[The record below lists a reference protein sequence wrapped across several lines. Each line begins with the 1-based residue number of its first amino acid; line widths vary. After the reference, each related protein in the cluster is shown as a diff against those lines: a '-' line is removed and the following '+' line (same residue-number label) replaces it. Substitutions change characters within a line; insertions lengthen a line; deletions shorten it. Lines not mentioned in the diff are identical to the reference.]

1 MEGGNK
7 LMPNSVDTR
16 IVEMQFDN
24 AKFEKNIRQSMNSLN
39 ELDKALQ
46 MKDATKGFENLEKKV
61 NSVDLSKMEKSLSFL
76 EYRFSALGMTAAK
89 VIDKTTDKIGGLFSK
104 IQSMTI
110 GQMKTGGMARALKL
124 EHADFM
130 LNGILKDAQK
140 VKNIMDN
147 AVSPAVDG
155 TAYGLDAAANA
166 ASQFVASGIQD
177 IDKLKT
183 ALTGISGVAA
193 MSGSS
198 YEEIARIFTKVAA
211 SGRMMGDE
219 VMQLSTRGIN
229 AQAELAKYLK
239 KTTAEVQE
247 MQKKGQISFE
257 LFANAMN
264 DSFGEHAKKANDTYE
279 GAMANMKAAMSRIGA
294 EFATPYIN
302 NMKDIFN
309 ALRVTLN
316 DIKKAMQPIF
326 KIYSSAMTGFK
337 EFTVALLQNENTIAT
352 YKNIIFDICQV
363 IDILA
368 SGLHVIRDG
377 FLQAFP
383 EGMIGILSDYTKK
396 IGDFLYRVE
405 FSKPTLQ
412 ALADIFGGLFSI
424 LKLVVWGFEQ
434 LTGVSTPLFKGI
446 NSGLG
451 IFIRLLGVLGKF
463 ITKLVDLITSSK
475 KASDIFKVIREGALL
490 LIASI
495 VKLGFVIYESVRDF
509 SQLEIVQ
516 DIFNGLYDS
525 AINLANYALPMI
537 AGAASAI
544 TGAFSYL
551 IELGKS
557 GFFADI
563 FSQVSE
569 KLKGLHDSMA
579 AGSNA
584 VSAFAGI
591 FKGGFKNLP
600 FTITAFAKSLDKAN
614 ETVNDTIKPG
624 GLLPGLHKLH
634 DGLNDFKKFGS
645 DLINNAVEAAKKFG
659 IARGIIVGA
668 GASIIALLYEAT
680 GVAKNF
686 KRAFAG
692 IPGVISALKNN
703 LNANI
708 FDVKAKA
715 IILGLA
721 VAIGSLTLSLVAL
734 SMVDSGKLRAAA
746 VSLSILIGVMATA
759 GIALNKLGGGFDGFK
774 AVAISFVSFAGAV
787 GVLVL
792 ALDVLANIKLDFGQL
807 MLRVLALASI
817 MATLGGVVI
826 AMTKWSKPFSVLL
839 GSGFMLSFALSI
851 KMLVSSLGVLA
862 EMNIEKISA
871 AMPYLL
877 KMMGSLALIGAACTA
892 LSPFAGI
899 GFLGIVG
906 GITAF
911 ILALTG
917 LAEILNPDK
926 FYYID
931 QMLKRIYD
939 AVRGWLV
946 LFAIAAVITSIGKLI
961 LEIRQT
967 VQVIRGGLAQIAG
980 TGTAIANILIG
991 PLTILA
997 QAVKTFATAA
1007 VIGTLV
1013 AGFVFIA
1020 ATIAKLGTEISEAEF
1035 LQGCDRA
1042 MYIALGITGFVATFM
1057 VLQKLLLGKKQFMA
1071 GLEKIAFSMA
1081 ALILSLAASMKI
1093 ISEIPPEGLDQAVTT
1108 IGIMMLIITG
1118 FEVVSAVLAKNSKAM
1133 QMSIKSALALS
1144 VLVGA
1149 LTLSVGLLSM
1159 LAETDWVPIIA
1170 AAGSVTLLM
1179 VGIAAICWALS
1190 KVETGPAIAASLG
1203 IVAMLLSVSFVFK
1216 SLSEIDTLANNGNFA
1231 IVLLEMAAV
1240 IGYMALIVKGL
1251 SDIDLGKIG
1260 AAALALVAMA
1270 AVFGAFTYCFTILE
1284 NITFDKV
1291 LPNLVAIGASIS
1303 VLSIICAGLGAF
1315 AEESLLGVVALAGLT
1330 AVFWGLAKVAEIIQ
1344 SIDTNALIANLEV
1357 LGIAVTTMA
1366 VVCTV
1371 LGGLIVGTGFVGGG
1385 IMLAGAAAILVFAGA
1400 MAVVGAVGNYFAEV
1414 MTNIANALELFSPA
1428 ITNLGTALSSF
1439 AAQDM
1444 SGLIGNLGEF
1454 LVLMAGL
1461 TLSITDIYAVAA
1473 GVQSLGQGMQLLSD
1487 NSGMLTEN
1495 LEILDSVVPQFTEH
1509 AKSLKEAFS
1518 DLSSILQNGISQLS
1532 DTQIYAVVSSLAD
1545 AMKQHSEADF
1555 NSLGR
1560 VMIQHVI
1567 AGMNSEIT
1575 ESTTTI
1581 LSDCV
1586 AGIRSGLINAEGE
1599 LTAIG
1604 AQMGQALIAG
1614 FRGPDGVNSNSP
1626 AKAFIDAALDCVG
1639 GLVAGAEQ
1647 GEADIEDAGAGMGQA
1662 LEEGTRGPNGI
1673 DAHSNSRKFIE
1684 IAWDCIG
1691 GLIAPFIS
1699 AEGKAKIKDA
1709 GATGGS
1715 DLVDATTEKVK
1726 EKAPEFVSAID
1737 YLHNKAQDYL
1747 NGNPLIQEITTV
1759 LNDPTGLLGGSG
1771 NTIYGNNRWFNKQ
1784 VEIGN
1789 YSSIAGVGY
1798 VEKSG
1803 AIVANTISGMAPAA
1817 KGIYAALK
1825 NETSAL
1831 NSNTGAVGKNT
1842 GAKKA
1847 NEEANEGK
1855 TEAIGEET
1863 EATSEEEG
1871 AVEDNTEAMYAMAEE
1886 ISVVTEEYKRLY
1898 SYRGLAKKM
1907 YTAESKYIS
1916 NASKIW
1922 TKSFKTIGAISKQ
1935 YSKLVKQVPEY
1946 TAKSQQKLYQIFKPF
1961 EESASIKKAKGIK
1974 DNIKSITKAVM
1985 DQGKI
1990 IAKVNES
1997 TVTTYRKVG
2006 NEMHK
2011 LTFNGVKNTKKMTNI
2026 LKAYQKALN
2035 NRMPENSWG
2044 MIERYQEYQEVLYD
2058 LRRFEENFGAVAY
2071 KDLTKG
2077 NQNYLKALRD
2087 KLVDVEKPMQ
2097 HLSKQLGGTYELFD
2111 KNNKAMAATI
2121 DGFITLG
2128 ASLYEGSE
2136 AANEYATEIAQLEFL
2151 ASLPE
2156 PLIGWD
2162 VVEAAKIDYLT
2173 RMKDALIEYKQQL
2186 DETYASEI
2194 DMFTA
2199 FNKNKL
2205 EDGTNVIQTLM
2216 SNIAGYYNYGEM
2228 LNELA
2233 RRLPIATESAT
2244 NLVKQFAE
2252 GGIDNYG
2259 KLEAVL
2265 KLSNKELNAF
2275 IYGYGILTKT
2285 QEELSSKA
2293 MAAVANASSYS
2304 SRRQQA
2310 MAQDVNKKTTK
2321 YSAQVRKAIEADMH
2335 AVAYATI
2342 EYGEVFKIEEKKYL
2356 KTLSEIDKEQ
2366 YKKVKKELAR
2376 GKKYYNEQVKL
2387 LKKQEKIEKK
2397 LGDVKNYKGLNKL
2410 LLTYSKTTPG
2420 LMKKINEQIKETITG
2435 IDKVTKLNR
2444 KNDLKLIH
2452 FGKVLGAEGKN
2463 FEELMESIAEKI
2475 NEWRDGI
2482 KGAINDTKN
2491 LYTEFK
2497 HVSSG
2502 INADTMI
2509 SNFVSRFNALGNAF
2523 NAGIAQLP
2531 SLGYNSSVIKYIGDL
2546 FASDQDAAFDQLQ
2559 ALLGASAEQIKVFNQ
2574 ASKRL
2579 EESGT
2584 TASAAATK
2592 AALQADNE
2600 VYERE
2605 WKDAKDAYEAGMNN
2619 VAENYNALSASISEQ
2634 KDAVTSQLTAIR
2646 KKLKNAKDADEI
2658 AKLQAR
2664 EAGVEAQYSDL
2675 IAQEASIL
2683 ANRAEDEAQ
2692 LAKIKSD
2699 AYWKYK
2705 NYKDQLEAATKDA
2718 DKQIE
2723 YEIEYQAAMNNVSV
2737 YEQLTGAV
2745 EKYAKALSTNLVR
2758 GYAGVAEAEAKA
2770 NQKKADAKAKYDQ
2783 EIQSAVVLEE
2793 RLKGINI
2800 ELEQEQ
2806 QQLVGLKAKLAT
2818 TTKKKDRDKII
2829 SQINAL
2835 NQSIKAYEK
2844 EASTVEANAAA
2855 KRTTAE
2861 KNLDKAI
2868 KAAEKEVEAVRKVQE
2883 SYDAAYASD
2892 TDYQNKAQYVMDKV
2906 TRKLRESLNKVS
2918 EAVALAKKR
2927 FSQFEGQTNITAYSI
2942 TMIEEGFLKLASTLD
2957 AVNDESSDFLNNMGK
2972 RLENYRKTLYDT
2984 IKGQVNL
2991 FEEFKKFSGDEATGA
3006 STYIKNMESQING
3019 VKEWLTNL
3027 ETLADRG
3034 VAKEVIQM
3042 FAEEGQNS
3050 FEKVAAFASA
3060 TEEELAALNY
3070 RYKEYLDLM
3079 EGTNNVS
3086 AAADR
3091 ALATVGAAFSSA
3103 AERMQ
3108 QQILSQFRES
3118 TGTEIEKAAY
3128 EGAVM
3133 VVTGVK
3139 DGLTNASPQII
3150 AEVEGVAT
3158 QITDTMAK
3166 TLNASAIEES
3176 IRKGLQTMSGAIQN
3190 SVGAIVVEFLDSV
3203 TTTSVNKF
3211 KMAVDSCR
3219 AYVEQTLPKEYTIK
3233 IRVDASDM
3241 DAAIARMN
3249 AAIYNTNFVA
3259 AQTSSAVASSQA
3271 NQAPAQQV
3279 QTQAPAANNTTVNYT
3294 QNNYSPKPLSR
3305 MEIYRQ
3311 TQNQLSQI
3319 NSYLATIAGSST
3331 AKQ

>member
-1 MEGGNK
+1 
-7 LMPNSVDTR
+7 MPNSVDTR

-309 ALRVTLN
+309 ALRETLN

-383 EGMIGILSDYTKK
+383 EGMIGILADYTKR

-463 ITKLVDLITSSK
+463 TTKLVDLITSSK

-516 DIFNGLYDS
+516 DIFNGLYD
-525 AINLANYALPMI
+525 AAVNLASYALPMI
-537 AGAASAI
+537 ASAAGAI

-563 FSQVSE
+563 FSKVSE

-579 AGSNA
+579 AGSDA
-584 VSAFAGI
+584 VTAFTGI
-591 FKGGFKNLP
+591 FTGGFKKLP

-634 DGLNDFKKFGS
+634 DGLNDFKKFGN
-645 DLINNAVEAAKKFG
+645 DLINNTVEAAKKFG

-668 GASIIALLYEAT
+668 GVSIIALLYEAS
-680 GVAKNF
+680 GVARNF

-759 GIALNKLGGGFDGFK
+759 GIALNKLGGGFNGFK

-817 MATLGGVVI
+817 MAALGGVVI

-851 KMLVSSLGVLA
+851 KMLVSSLSALA
-862 EMNIEKISA
+862 EMNIENINNA
-871 AMPYLL
+871 LPALL
-877 KMMGSLALIGAACTA
+877 KMMSMLALIGAACSF

-899 GFLGIVG
+899 GFIGIIA

-917 LAEILNPDK
+917 LAEILDPDK
-926 FYYID
+926 FYYIKSLLD
-931 QMLKRIYD
+931 SIYKIVD
-939 AVRGWLV
+939 SWLFKLLALV
-946 LFAIAAVITSIGKLI
+946 VALNSARQLVKTLVNTISLIKNGAKDIARSVTSMGENFARALVAPLNTVATALLVASLIGLC
-961 LEIRQT
+961 LEIER
-967 VQVIRGGLAQIAG
+967 LASIDEKLFYTGVDRAIQIAIG
-980 TGTAIANILIG
+980 YTAFTGAIMI
-991 PLTILA
+991 
-997 QAVKTFATAA
+997 
-1007 VIGTLV
+1007 
-1013 AGFVFIA
+1013 
-1020 ATIAKLGTEISEAEF
+1020 
-1035 LQGCDRA
+1035 
-1042 MYIALGITGFVATFM
+1042 
-1057 VLQKLLLGKKQFMA
+1057 LQKVLLGKKQFLS
-1071 GLEKIAFSMA
+1071 GLSGVVGSIAALTISMA
-1081 ALILSLAASMKI
+1081 ASLKI
-1093 ISEIPPEGLDQAVTT
+1093 VSEIPPASLDYA
-1108 IGIMMLIITG
+1108 MRNMLIMTGALVLFITLAG
-1118 FEVVSAVLAKNSKAM
+1118 IVSKGSKTISM
-1133 QMSIKSALALS
+1133 GVKTALALS
-1144 VLVGA
+1144 LLIG
-1149 LTLSVGLLSM
+1149 TLSLTVGLFSM
-1159 LAETDWVPIIA
+1159 LAEGENWSALLT

-1179 VGIAAICWALS
+1179 VGIAAICWAMGQV
-1190 KVETGPAIAASLG
+1190 KTGPALAVAVGITLVIAA
-1203 IVAMLLSVSFVFK
+1203 VAAALYAIQNIKF
-1216 SLSEIDTLANNGNFA
+1216 DDNYANMFTALYGSIA
-1231 IVLLEMAAV
+1231 
-1240 IGYMALIVKGL
+1240 YMALIFALL
-1251 SDIDLGKIG
+1251 SKIPLKEVG
-1260 AAALALVAMA
+1260 TASLALVAMSATFAAFA
-1270 AVFGAFTYCFTILE
+1270 AVLKIIETIDTDYDFA
-1284 NITFDKV
+1284 NV
-1291 LPNLVAIGASIS
+1291 LIALAASIGFLTGI
-1303 VLSIICAGLGAF
+1303 VIGLGVMWKEAAAGLAC
-1315 AEESLLGVVALAGLT
+1315 LGVLT
-1330 AVFWGLAKVAEIIQ
+1330 LIMWGLAEVANIVAA
-1344 SIDTNALIANLEV
+1344 IDAKAFWENCKV
-1357 LGIAVTTMA
+1357 LGEAVGVLA

-1371 LGGLIVGTGFVGGG
+1371 LGAAMFGTGGGFA
-1385 IMLAGAAAILVFAGA
+1385 LVLAAGAAALLVFAGV
-1400 MAVVGAVGNYFAEV
+1400 MAIIGAVGNYFAEV

-1495 LEILDSVVPQFTEH
+1495 LEILDSVVPRFTEH

-1532 DTQIYAVVSSLAD
+1532 DTQIYAVVTSLAD
-1545 AMKQHSEADF
+1545 AMKLHSEADF

-1586 AGIRSGLINAEGE
+1586 AGIRSGLIDAEGE

-1604 AQMGQALIAG
+1604 AQMGRALIAG

-1647 GEADIEDAGAGMGQA
+1647 GRGDIEDAGAGMGQA
-1662 LEEGTRGPNGI
+1662 LEEGCRGPNGV
-1673 DAHSNSRKFIE
+1673 DAHSNSWKFIE

-1691 GLIAPFIS
+1691 GLIAPFTS

-1715 DLVDATTEKVK
+1715 DLVDATTDKVK

-1737 YLHNKAQDYL
+1737 DLHNKAQDYL

-1784 VEIGN
+1784 VEMGN

-1803 AIVANTISGMAPAA
+1803 AIVANTISGMAPAS

-1855 TEAIGEET
+1855 TDAIGEET

-1898 SYRGLAKKM
+1898 SYKGLAKKM
-1907 YTAESKYIS
+1907 YKAESKYLS

-1922 TKSFKTIGAISKQ
+1922 TKTFKSIGAISKQ
-1935 YSKLVKQVPEY
+1935 YSKLVKQIPEY
-1946 TAKSQQKLYQIFKPF
+1946 TSKSQQKMYQIFKPF
-1961 EESASIKKAKGIK
+1961 EESASIKKVKGIK
-1974 DNIKSITKAVM
+1974 NNIKSITKAVM

-2035 NRMPENSWG
+2035 NRMPENAWG
-2044 MIERYQEYQEVLYD
+2044 MIDRYEEYKDVLYD

-2087 KLVDVEKPMQ
+2087 KLVDVERPMQ

-2199 FNKNKL
+2199 FNKNEL
-2205 EDGTNVIQTLM
+2205 EDGTDIIQTLM

-2244 NLVKQFAE
+2244 NLVKRFAE

-2275 IYGYGILTKT
+2275 IYGYGVLTQT

-2342 EYGEVFKIEEKKYL
+2342 EYGKVFKIEEKKYL

-2366 YKKVKKELAR
+2366 YKKVKAELER
-2376 GKKYYNEQVKL
+2376 GKKFYNQQIKL

-2397 LGDVKNYKGLNKL
+2397 LGDVKSWKGLDKL
-2410 LLTYSKTTPG
+2410 LVTYSKTTPG
-2420 LMKKINEQIKETITG
+2420 LMKEINKYLEENIEGAK
-2435 IDKVTKLNR
+2435 KLYKFNR
-2444 KNDLKLIH
+2444 KNDIKLMH
-2452 FGKVLGAEGKN
+2452 FAKTLGATGKTY
-2463 FEELMESIAEKI
+2463 EELMESIVEKI
-2475 NEWRDGI
+2475 NEFSQGI
-2482 KGAINDTKN
+2482 KDATNNAKD
-2491 LYTEFK
+2491 LFSEFERK
-2497 HVSSG
+2497 TDKVT
-2502 INADTMI
+2502 ADTLL
-2509 SNFVSRFNALGNAF
+2509 SNFTSNYNAAKEYMIKLKRLAERGYNQSIIQYVGETYAKDQAQALQLVDALLAASEEQIHKLNAVKATTESLGNE
-2523 NAGIAQLP
+2523 IA
-2531 SLGYNSSVIKYIGDL
+2531 
-2546 FASDQDAAFDQLQ
+2546 
-2559 ALLGASAEQIKVFNQ
+2559 
-2574 ASKRL
+2574 
-2579 EESGT
+2579 
-2584 TASAAATK
+2584 AAATREGMQAGGLEK
-2592 AALQADNE
+2592 AREAYENTTAALNSRVDAANKTFAAEEARLKVEMESARMAISEAKAQMASAKTDKQKTKAQAALQKATEKLNT
-2600 VYERE
+2600 
-2605 WKDAKDAYEAGMNN
+2605 
-2619 VAENYNALSASISEQ
+2619 AENNLVKA
-2634 KDAVTSQLTAIR
+2634 
-2646 KKLKNAKDADEI
+2646 
-2658 AKLQAR
+2658 QAER
-2664 EAGVEAQYSDL
+2664 NK
-2675 IAQEASIL
+2675 IL
-2683 ANRAEDEAQ
+2683 AETDAERA
-2692 LAKIKSD
+2692 
-2699 AYWKYK
+2699 
-2705 NYKDQLEAATKDA
+2705 N
-2718 DKQIE
+2718 
-2723 YEIEYQAAMNNVSV
+2723 
-2737 YEQLTGAV
+2737 
-2745 EKYAKALSTNLVR
+2745 
-2758 GYAGVAEAEAKA
+2758 AENTYAEAK
-2770 NQKKADAKAKYDQ
+2770 
-2783 EIQSAVVLEE
+2783 
-2793 RLKGINI
+2793 
-2800 ELEQEQ
+2800 
-2806 QQLVGLKAKLAT
+2806 
-2818 TTKKKDRDKII
+2818 KKDAI
-2829 SQINAL
+2829 
-2835 NQSIKAYEK
+2835 E
-2844 EASTVEANAAA
+2844 VEQLRAQAAA
-2855 KRTTAE
+2855 
-2861 KNLDKAI
+2861 DQH
-2868 KAAEKEVEAVRKVQE
+2868 AADLE
-2883 SYDAAYASD
+2883 AAYASAVAKDSYDALKGSILNVANALSVETHAYKD
-2892 TDYQNKAQYVMDKV
+2892 TSAEQAQMQSNINSLTSKIDKEEKKIKSLNKSLTEATKNEQYAKEQIEKIDKQLNSKGISKSEKKV
-2906 TRKLRESLNKVS
+2906 LEDRKRMALESYEWRQVERKEIENEIKDRKAAVESMKAEKEAFELDLQSLKQYTEEYNKEIEKENANLEVNGYIMGRVNTKMREALNKVS
-2918 EAVALAKKR
+2918 AAVTYANARFKKFDGVCEIARLAIGKLD
-2927 FSQFEGQTNITAYSI
+2927 
-2942 TMIEEGFLKLASTLD
+2942 EGFLKLASTLEK
-2957 AVNDESSDFLNNMGK
+2957 ANDESDDFLEAMGQ
-2972 RLENYRKTLYDT
+2972 RLEEYRKTLYDT

-2991 FEEFKKFSGDEATGA
+2991 FEEFKKFSGEEATGA
-3006 STYIKNMESQING
+3006 GTYLKNMESQING

-3027 ETLADRG
+3027 ETLAERG

-3079 EGTNNVS
+3079 EGTNNVA

-3091 ALATVGAAFSSA
+3091 ALATVGAAFSTA
-3103 AERMQ
+3103 AEEMQ
-3108 QQILSQFRES
+3108 RQILSKFRES

-3128 EGAVM
+3128 ESAVM

-3139 DGLTNASPQII
+3139 DGLNNASPQIV

-3176 IRKGLQTMSGAIQN
+3176 IRTGLQTMSGAIQN

-3271 NQAPAQQV
+3271 NQAPVQQV

-3294 QNNYSPKPLSR
+3294 QNNYSPKTLSR
-3305 MEIYRQ
+3305 AEIYRQ

-3319 NSYLATIAGSST
+3319 NSYLATIAGSS
-3331 AKQ
+3331 AANP

>member
-1 MEGGNK
+1 
-7 LMPNSVDTR
+7 MPNSVDTR

-24 AKFEKNIRQSMNSLN
+24 AQFERNIKQSMKSLN

-46 MKDATKGFENLEKKV
+46 MKDAGKGFEKLEKTA
-61 NSVDLSKMEKSLSFL
+61 NNIDLSKMEKSLSFL

-89 VIDKTTDKIGGLFSK
+89 VIDKTTDKIGNLFSK

-110 GQMKTGGMARALKL
+110 GQMKSGGMARALKL

-140 VKNIMDN
+140 VKDIMDN

-198 YEEIARIFTKVAA
+198 YEEISRIFTKVAA

-219 VMQLSTRGIN
+219 VLQLSTRGIN

-257 LFANAMN
+257 MFANAMN
-264 DSFGEHAKKANDTYE
+264 DAFGEHAKKANDTYE
-279 GAMANMKAAMSRIGA
+279 GALANMKAAMSRIGA

-309 ALRVTLN
+309 ALRETLN

-383 EGMIGILSDYTKK
+383 EGMIGILADYTKK

-405 FSKPTLQ
+405 FTKPTLQ
-412 ALADIFGGLFSI
+412 ALSDIFGGLFSI

-434 LTGVSTPLFKGI
+434 LTGVSTPFFKGV

-463 ITKLVDLITSSK
+463 TTKLVDLITSSK

-516 DIFNGLYDS
+516 DIFNGLYD
-525 AINLANYALPMI
+525 AAVNLASYALPMI
-537 AGAASAI
+537 AGAAGSI

-579 AGSNA
+579 AGSDA
-584 VSAFAGI
+584 VTAFTGI
-591 FKGGFKNLP
+591 FTGGFKKLP

-668 GASIIALLYEAT
+668 GASIIALLYEAS
-680 GVAKNF
+680 GVARNF

-715 IILGLA
+715 IILGMA

-746 VSLSILIGVMATA
+746 VSLSILIGVMTAA
-759 GIALNKLGGGFDGFK
+759 GIALNKLGGGFKGFQS
-774 AVAISFVSFAGAV
+774 VAISFVSFAGAV

-792 ALDVLANIKLDFGQL
+792 ALDVLANIELDEVAL
-807 MLRVLALASI
+807 LKRVVLLALI
-817 MATLGGVVI
+817 MAALGGVVI
-826 AMTKWSKPFSVLL
+826 AMTRWSKPFSVLL

-851 KMLVSSLGVLA
+851 KMLVSSLGILA

-892 LSPFAGI
+892 LNPFAGI

-917 LAEILNPDK
+917 LAEIINPDK

-931 QMLKRIYD
+931 TMLKRIYD
-939 AVRGWLV
+939 AVRGWLI
-946 LFAIAAVITSIGKLI
+946 LFAIAAVIGSIGKLI

-967 VQVIRGGLAQIAG
+967 VQVIRGGLAQVAG
-980 TGTAIANILIG
+980 AGTAIANILIT

-997 QAVKTFATAA
+997 NAVKTFATAA

-1042 MYIALGITGFVATFM
+1042 MYIALGITGFVAAFM
-1057 VLQKLLLGKKQFMA
+1057 VLQKILLGKKQFMA
-1071 GLEKIAFSMA
+1071 GLDKIAFSMA
-1081 ALILSLAASMKI
+1081 ALMISLAASMNI
-1093 ISEIPPEGLDQAVTT
+1093 ISEIPPEGLDNAIFTVGT
-1108 IGIMMLIITG
+1108 MMLIITA
-1118 FEVVSAVLAKNSKAM
+1118 FEVVSALLAKNSKAM
-1133 QMSIKSALALS
+1133 QMSIKSALALA
-1144 VLVGA
+1144 VLVTA

-1170 AAGSVTLLM
+1170 AAGAVTLLM
-1179 VGIAAICWALS
+1179 VGIAAICWAMGQV
-1190 KVETGPAIAASLG
+1190 KTGPAIASAVG
-1203 IVAMLLSVSFVFK
+1203 ITLVIAAVAAALYAIQYIKFDDNYANMFVALVATVGYMVLLTALLS
-1216 SLSEIDTLANNGNFA
+1216 
-1231 IVLLEMAAV
+1231 
-1240 IGYMALIVKGL
+1240 
-1251 SDIDLGKIG
+1251 KIPLKEVG
-1260 AAALALVAMA
+1260 AAAIALGTISIVMLVFAEVLKIIETIDTDYDFANTLIALGISIGFLTGIVIGLGVMAEEAVLGLVAL
-1270 AVFGAFTYCFTILE
+1270 GG
-1284 NITFDKV
+1284 IT
-1291 LPNLVAIGASIS
+1291 AI
-1303 VLSIICAGLGAF
+1303 F
-1315 AEESLLGVVALAGLT
+1315 Y
-1330 AVFWGLAKVAEIIQ
+1330 GLAKVAELIA
-1344 SIDTNALIANLEV
+1344 SINSAALIENLKI
-1357 LGIAVTTMA
+1357 LGVAVTTMA

-1400 MAVVGAVGNYFAEV
+1400 MAVVGAVGNYFADV
-1414 MTNIANALELFSPA
+1414 MTNIAAALELFSPA
-1428 ITNLGTALSSF
+1428 ITNLGTALASF
-1439 AAQDM
+1439 AGQDFT
-1444 SGLIGNLGEF
+1444 GLIGNLGEF
-1454 LVLMAGL
+1454 LVLMGGL
-1461 TLSITDIYAVAA
+1461 TLSVADIYTVAA

-1495 LEILDSVVPQFTEH
+1495 LKVLDEVVPRFTEH

-1518 DLSSILQNGISQLS
+1518 DLSSILQNGISALS

-1567 AGMNSEIT
+1567 AGMNAEIT
-1575 ESTTTI
+1575 ESTTNI

-1586 AGIRSGLINAEGE
+1586 AGIRSGIVTAEGE
-1599 LTAIG
+1599 LTALG
-1604 AQMGQALIAG
+1604 AQMGRALIAG
-1614 FRGPDGVNSNSP
+1614 FRGPDGVNSASP

-1647 GEADIEDAGAGMGQA
+1647 GEADIKDTGAGMGQN
-1662 LEEGTRGPNGI
+1662 LEEGCRGPNGV
-1673 DAHSNSRKFIE
+1673 DAHSNSWKFIK

-1691 GLIAPFIS
+1691 GLIAPFTS

-1715 DLVDATTEKVK
+1715 DLVDATTDKIK
-1726 EKAPEFVSAID
+1726 EKAPEFVNAID
-1737 YLHNKAQDYL
+1737 DLHNKAQDYL

-1784 VEIGN
+1784 VEMGN

-1817 KGIYAALK
+1817 KGVYAALK

-1831 NSNTGAVGKNT
+1831 NSNTGAVGKNSA
-1842 GAKKA
+1842 AKAK

-1855 TEAIGEET
+1855 TDAIGEET

-1922 TKSFKTIGAISKQ
+1922 TKSFKSIGAISKQ

-1961 EESASIKKAKGIK
+1961 EENASIKKAKGVK
-1974 DNIKSITKAVM
+1974 NNIKSITKAVM

-2584 TASAAATK
+2584 AASAAATK

-2646 KKLKNAKDADEI
+2646 KKLKNAKDTNEI
-2658 AKLQAR
+2658 AKLQAQ
-2664 EAGVEAQYSDL
+2664 EAKIEAQYSAL
-2675 IAQEASIL
+2675 ITQEASVL

-2723 YEIEYQAAMNNVSV
+2723 YEIEYQGAMNNVSV
-2737 YEQLTGAV
+2737 YEQLTDAV
-2745 EKYAKALSTNLVR
+2745 KEYAKTLSTDLVR

-2818 TTKKKDRDKII
+2818 TTKKKDRDKIL

-2844 EASTVEANAAA
+2844 EAQTVEANAAA

-2868 KAAEKEVEAVRKVQE
+2868 KAAEEEVEAVRKVQE

-2892 TDYQNKAQYVMDKV
+2892 ADYQNKAQYVMDKV

-3027 ETLADRG
+3027 EKLADRG

-3050 FEKVAAFASA
+3050 FEKVAAFANA

-3079 EGTNNVS
+3079 EGTNNVA

-3158 QITDTMAK
+3158 QISDTMAK

-3176 IRKGLQTMSGAIQN
+3176 IRTGLQTMSGAIQN
-3190 SVGAIVVEFLDSV
+3190 TVGAIVTEFLDSV
-3203 TTTSVNKF
+3203 TNTSVNKF

-3233 IRVDASDM
+3233 IRVDTSDM

-3249 AAIYNTNFVA
+3249 AAINGTNFVA
-3259 AQTSSAVASSQA
+3259 AQTSSAVTSSQA

-3279 QTQAPAANNTTVNYT
+3279 QTQTPAANNTTVNYT
-3294 QNNYSPKPLSR
+3294 QNNYSPKTLSR
-3305 MEIYRQ
+3305 AEIYRQ

-3319 NSYLATIAGSST
+3319 NSYLATIAGST
-3331 AKQ
+3331 ANP